1 VGQVKAQIAVTTVGT
16 GRLELLRSTWAVIVP
31 CDDKLRITES
41 FTTMVDCGPSSRHG
55 WFPVKGVKAPDGFA
69 LGNRSPILLD
79 ETANPRV
86 WLFNSAI
93 PKRMTDAKRLDWL
106 QSGLR
111 ALFAEITSR
120 GYPAAHGRER
130 RLIAMPLVGV
140 GDGGF
145 KEIRGAT
152 IREILA
158 TLATC
163 AAQEGHPD
171 IALVTWRRSDYAAV
185 QKNRPKVEP
194 PVDAASKRRVE
205 RLADLARAGQ
215 LVVFMGAGVSRSAG
229 LPDWK
234 ELLEQLATSAQL
246 TGDLKESLLDLPA
259 EDAAQVIGQALTRR
273 RLPERIVELLG
284 EQTRYGLGH
293 SILASMRLPE
303 AVTTNYDTLYE
314 SACEGSHDGGV
325 RVLPREGLRVG
336 EESGK
341 GASRPAWVLKLH
353 GDVAKPETIVL
364 TRSQYFAFHADS
376 SPMAS
381 VVQAAMVTRHI
392 MFVGYSVSDLNFIR
406 LAYQVRAL
414 FERFQMPSETGT
426 VITLAADPGQQAL
439 WKDTLSY
446 VPVQGNNAEA
456 GRNIEILLDCLAQES
471 CDEAPYLL
479 DTRYAGALD
488 DDERVLAERL
498 LELAGSVRGSGP
510 AAMAVRR
517 LLQELGNRP

>member
-1 VGQVKAQIAVTTVGT
+1 MAGTPGHLFVTHGDVT
-16 GRLELLRSTWAVIVP
+16 RLCADDVIIP
-31 CDDKLRITES
+31 CDERLRITRS
-41 FTTMVDCGPSSRHG
+41 FTTMVNCSPMDTHG
-55 WFPVKGVKAPDGFA
+55 WFPAKGVQAPDGFA
-69 LGNRSPILLD
+69 EANRPPILLD

-93 PKRMTDAKRLDWL
+93 PYGMEDAAGLTWL

-130 RLIAMPLVGV
+130 PLIAMPLVGV

-145 KEIRGAT
+145 KKIRGQT
-152 IREILA
+152 IKDILT
-158 TLATC
+158 TLADC
-163 AAQEGHPD
+163 AAHEGHPD

-185 QKNRPKVEP
+185 QKNRLKVEP
-194 PVDAASKRRVE
+194 PVDADGKERVQ
-205 RLADLARAGQ
+205 RLAKLARSGQ

-234 ELLEQLATSAQL
+234 ELLEQLASSAQL
-246 TGDLKESLLDLPA
+246 TGDLKKSVLGLPA
-259 EDAAQVIGQALTRR
+259 EDAAQVIGQALTNKC
-273 RLPERIVELLG
+273 LQERIVELLG

-293 SILASMRLPE
+293 SLLASMRLPE

-314 SACEGSHDGGV
+314 SACTGSHDGGL

-336 EESGK
+336 EEAGQ
-341 GASRPAWVLKLH
+341 GASRQAWVLKLH

-364 TRSQYFAFHADS
+364 TRSQYFTFDADS

-414 FERFQMPSETGT
+414 FERFQVPSEIGT

-439 WKDTLSY
+439 WKDTLDY
-446 VPVQGNNAEA
+446 VPVPGSNTEA
-456 GRNIEILLDCLAQES
+456 GRNIEILLDCIAQDS

-479 DTRYAGALD
+479 DKRYAGALD

-510 AAMAVRR
+510 AAIAVRR